1 MSEPPLPWARHSSAP
16 ATADT
21 KCFGDAGTFFKQL
34 AHAHEEKEH
43 RAKFL
48 SLFRNGEWP
57 PWDGM
62 TDAAHVACA
71 HFGHSR
77 DRWPPGKAETSA
89 AAEAEEEAKEQEE
102 ARKAAEAEVER
113 LGTPQDHC

>member
-1 MSEPPLPWARHSSAP
+1 
-16 ATADT
+16 
-21 KCFGDAGTFFKQL
+21 
-34 AHAHEEKEH
+34 
-43 RAKFL
+43 
-48 SLFRNGEWP
+48 
-57 PWDGM
+57 M

-113 LGTPQDHC
+113 LGTRTAPLLRLGGLGCVALVQNGARTDRDGCAGREGDVAHEAEA